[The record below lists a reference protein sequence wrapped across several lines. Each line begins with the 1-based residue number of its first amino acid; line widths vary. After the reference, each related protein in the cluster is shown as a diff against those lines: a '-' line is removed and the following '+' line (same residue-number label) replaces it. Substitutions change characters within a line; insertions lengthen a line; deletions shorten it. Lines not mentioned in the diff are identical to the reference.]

1 MGGGELLGCGSEC
14 ECVWIQVV
22 HRVSVSTGG
31 DPSRA
36 RESEAK
42 AAGQRSVLGSV
53 RVVIV

>member
-1 MGGGELLGCGSEC
+1 M
-14 ECVWIQVV
+14 WIQVV